1 MQPVKHKDKDVSR
14 LSFRHLL
21 DAHDVKLGDLTQ
33 ILALA
38 GRYHQEAKSG
48 VRRWHD
54 GQDYILATLFFE
66 PSTRTRFS
74 FESAMLRLG
83 GQIITLEQGMSS
95 SLKKGESLADTA
107 RMVSGYADLI
117 VLRHDEVG
125 SAAEFA
131 GLASVPVINGGDGA
145 NQHPTQALADLYTI
159 QLEKGR
165 LENLTIGIVGDLKY
179 SRTAHSLLTLMSL
192 YPKNNFVLISH
203 PSLRLDPAQK
213 QELEKNGC
221 NVKETT
227 DLMGSIRDLDVLY
240 VTRVQA
246 ERFPSREDYEVVKD
260 EFCVRVE
267 TIAAAKPDL
276 TLMHALPR
284 VNEIHPDVDNLP
296 QAKYFEQAGRAVFV
310 RMALLSLM
318 KENGPITVA

>member
-1 MQPVKHKDKDVSR
+1 MQTVKHKGQAVAA

-21 DAHDVKLGDLTQ
+21 DAHDVNPEDLTK
-33 ILALA
+33 ILTLA
-38 GRYHQEAKSG
+38 ARYHQEAKGG

-74 FESAMLRLG
+74 FESAMFRLG
-83 GQIITLEQGMSS
+83 GQVITLEQGMSS
-95 SLKKGESLADTA
+95 SLKKGESLVDTA
-107 RMVSGYADLI
+107 RMVSGYADLV

-131 GLASVPVINGGDGA
+131 SLATVPVINGGDGA

-159 QLEKGR
+159 QIEKGR
-165 LENLTIGIVGDLKY
+165 LDNLTIGIVGDLKY

-203 PSLRLDPAQK
+203 PTLRLDPAQK

-221 NVKETT
+221 KVTETA
-227 DLMGSIRDLDVLY
+227 DLTSVIRELDVLY

-246 ERFPSREDYEVVKD
+246 ERFPSRQDYEAVKD
-260 EFCVRVE
+260 EFCVRPE
-267 TIAAAKPDL
+267 TVVAARPDL
-276 TLMHALPR
+276 TIMHALPR
-284 VNEIHPDVDNLP
+284 VNEIHEDVDNLP
-296 QAKYFEQAGRAVFV
+296 QAKYFAQAGRAVFV

-318 KENGPITVA
+318 KERKPISDF